1 MRTLLCMLT
10 LLALMLAG
18 TVSAQDTERKL
29 TKKEK
34 KALAARVDSLQFV
47 SAEQAINEKAF
58 VLAEADRVVFKRGEN
73 AYVNSNTNFV
83 SVENDKAVVQ
93 VAFNIPSAGPN
104 GVGGVTVEGGF
115 SKYDVKKT
123 KRGDII
129 LSMAVMGTGI
139 SATVDIT
146 LYEGSNKATVNIL
159 PNLNSNRITLEG
171 RILPLSQSRVF
182 KGRSL

>member
-1 MRTLLCMLT
+1 MRTLVCMLT

-58 VLAEADRVVFKRGEN
+58 VLEADRVVFKRGEN

-123 KRGDII
+123 KRGDIV

-159 PNLNSNRITLEG
+159 PN
-171 RILPLSQSRVF
+171 
-182 KGRSL
+182 

>member
-1 MRTLLCMLT
+1 MRTLVCMLT

-58 VLAEADRVVFKRGEN
+58 VLGADRVVFKRGEN

-123 KRGDII
+123 KRGDIV

>member
-1 MRTLLCMLT
+1 MKSICPGGR
-10 LLALMLAG
+10 
-18 TVSAQDTERKL
+18 Q
-29 TKKEK
+29 
-34 KALAARVDSLQFV
+34 
-47 SAEQAINEKAF
+47 
-58 VLAEADRVVFKRGEN
+58 VVFKRGEN

-123 KRGDII
+123 KRGDIV